1 MKIEALRAKG
11 ETMDVTELMLFCEMM
26 MCLDPWPF
34 DSVSRSD
41 VVEILNRHSLA
52 VGFDNWI
59 DCYHA
64 GR

>member
-1 MKIEALRAKG
+1 
-11 ETMDVTELMLFCEMM
+11 MDVAELMLFCEMM

-41 VVEILNRHSLA
+41 VVGILNRHSLA